1 MSVCRPLTLP
11 VLALGLAPVLG
22 LARVALADGT
32 QVGRAGA
39 GPASSEYGAG
49 QGNPAALARRSGSRV
64 WLGSEAI
71 RDVVKA
77 QGGNDGPVGE
87 SLSPAHLAPAGGA
100 VWAGSTWLF
109 GFSAATTQH
118 QQIQLP
124 APATGELAE
133 LDHTFPWRGYGIAG
147 SIKTND
153 VAVVATRRI
162 SDAVA
167 IGAALGVRH
176 VALREQR
183 SEAAGIVTVQG
194 AGWSAPSARVG
205 VLVMPASIPYE
216 FGATLLW
223 HRGLTVDGTA
233 AISEGAQHGA
243 ALTLPQSIGAA
254 ASVRRVANRWT
265 IELDGAVGAANQ
277 AVQFWQVRD
286 DAPLASR
293 WRNGVYA
300 DVRVSG
306 DVAVIPGMLWLTAGI
321 GWHHGSTSAD
331 AVSPILQDP
340 NCARLALGAVVASD
354 GVSVMFGG
362 MLERAAVRTAAHDGV
377 VLDVTSERT
386 VVGLTVEYEFGGL

>member
-1 MSVCRPLTLP
+1 
-11 VLALGLAPVLG
+11 
-22 LARVALADGT
+22 
-32 QVGRAGA
+32 
-39 GPASSEYGAG
+39 
-49 QGNPAALARRSGSRV
+49 
-64 WLGSEAI
+64 
-71 RDVVKA
+71 
-77 QGGNDGPVGE
+77 
-87 SLSPAHLAPAGGA
+87 
-100 VWAGSTWLF
+100 
-109 GFSAATTQH
+109 
-118 QQIQLP
+118 
-124 APATGELAE
+124 
-133 LDHTFPWRGYGIAG
+133 
-147 SIKTND
+147 
-153 VAVVATRRI
+153 
-162 SDAVA
+162 
-167 IGAALGVRH
+167 
-176 VALREQR
+176 
-183 SEAAGIVTVQG
+183 
-194 AGWSAPSARVG
+194 
-205 VLVMPASIPYE
+205 MPASIPYE

-277 AVQFWQVRD
+277 GVQFWQVRD

-362 MLERAAVRTAAHDGV
+362 MLERAAVRTAAPDGV